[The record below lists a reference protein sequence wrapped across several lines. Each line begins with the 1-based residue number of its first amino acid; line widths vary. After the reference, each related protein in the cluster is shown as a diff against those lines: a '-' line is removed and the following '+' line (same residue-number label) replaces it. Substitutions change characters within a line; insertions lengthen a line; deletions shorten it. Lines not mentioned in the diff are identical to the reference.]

1 MDRTLMTLDYLD
13 FDYSEEPDGNGSF
26 DAMASVGPQQL
37 RVVLPGVDLGRDV
50 GVGRQIG
57 FKRTAITFQQLVVD
71 VGMQIAFAGG
81 QADHLSIRRAGLVIS
96 PSLS

>member
-1 MDRTLMTLDYLD
+1 
-13 FDYSEEPDGNGSF
+13 
-26 DAMASVGPQQL
+26 MAAGLVLEALANLRRVQVRVGRLLQGAAECGAQQL
-37 RVVLPGVDLGRDV
+37 CVLLPGVDLGGNV

-57 FKRTAITFQQLVVD
+57 FEHTAIALQELVID

-81 QADHLSIRRAGLVIS
+81 QADHLSIRREGLAIS